1 MWTFLPVLALSPA
14 LAWQGGWEEKLLM
27 MVRGYFEF
35 LVSGAF
41 LTVGELVTVNCIL
54 KFILPNY
61 KLQPL

>member
-54 KFILPNY
+54 
-61 KLQPL
+61 